1 MSGGEGKPWN
11 GPLDTGNN
19 GAKAMIQSGYN
30 ECLCNTHVYMER
42 RKMDDCVLC
51 ERESGMKG

>member
-19 GAKAMIQSGYN
+19 GAKAMIQSGYKLQDGDSLN
-30 ECLCNTHVYMER
+30 QLPYQV
-42 RKMDDCVLC
+42 
-51 ERESGMKG
+51 S